1 MTHKEKL
8 EELIKKQNGTVLSSD
23 LDKLSIPRI
32 YLAKMVKEN
41 KLERISRGIYTQLDT
56 IEDEMYIL
64 QKKYKNF
71 IFSHETALFLH
82 DLSDRTPLKYSVT
95 VPSGTKISEK
105 LSSRLKIYY
114 IKNEFHLLGVVESK
128 TAFNN
133 PIKIYNTERTIC
145 DILRSKSRIDHQ
157 IFSDALKRFGKSK
170 QINLYLLSD
179 YSKKFKGERALRT
192 YIELIL

>member
-1 MTHKEKL
+1 MDHLQKI
-8 EELIKKQNGTVLSSD
+8 EELIEKQNGTVLSSD

-41 KLERISRGIYTQLDT
+41 KLERVSRGVYTQLDT

-64 QKKYKNF
+64 QKKYKKF

-82 DLSDRTPLKYSVT
+82 DLSDRTPLKYCVT

-128 TAFNN
+128 TSFGN

-145 DILRSKSRIDHQ
+145 DILRSKSRIDQQ
-157 IFSDALKRFGKSK
+157 IFSDALKRFGRSK
-170 QINLYLLSD
+170 QIDFYLLSD
-179 YSKKFKGERALRT
+179 YSKKFKGERSLRT

>member
-1 MTHKEKL
+1 MDHLQKL
-8 EELIKKQNGTVLSSD
+8 EALIKKQNGTVLSSD

-32 YLAKMVKEN
+32 YLTKMVKEN
-41 KLERISRGIYTQLDT
+41 KLERVSRGVYTQLDT

-64 QKKYKNF
+64 QKKYKKF

-82 DLSDRTPLKYSVT
+82 DLSDRTPLKYCVT

-114 IKNEFHLLGVVESK
+114 IKNDFHLLGVVESK
-128 TAFNN
+128 TAFGN

-145 DILRSKSRIDHQ
+145 DILRSKSRIDQQ
-157 IFSDALKRFGKSK
+157 IFRDALKRFGRSK
-170 QINLYLLSD
+170 QIDFYLLSD
-179 YSKKFKGERALRT
+179 YSKKFKGERSLRT